1 MRLPPYRQFP
11 LLSNDKISLRQI
23 VTSDLE
29 DLLEISVY
37 DGVKATTLLD
47 AAEMQIQI
55 NQDYT
60 NGNSIHWGITDNLT
74 HKILGTCGYYR
85 GLNTGSGELGCVLLS
100 QYRGQ
105 GYMTAALSLAIN
117 FGLHHIGLTRISAIT
132 TQPNRKAISLLER
145 LGFEK
150 ISELDDNKIEFE
162 FRQPG

>member
-11 LLSNDKISLRQI
+11 LISNDKITLRQI
-23 VTSDLE
+23 LTSDLE

-37 DGVKATTLLD
+37 DGIKATTLLE
-47 AAEMQIQI
+47 AAEMQTKI

-60 NGNSIHWGITDNLT
+60 DGNSIHWGITDNLT

-85 GLNTGSGELGCVLLS
+85 GLDKGSGELGCVLLS
-100 QYRGQ
+100 QFRGQ
-105 GYMTAALSLAIN
+105 GYMTAALSLAID

-132 TQPNRKAISLLER
+132 TQPNRKAITLLER

-162 FRQPG
+162 LRQPG

>member
-145 LGFEK
+145 LCFEK

>member
-1 MRLPPYRQFP
+1 MNLPPYPLFP

-23 VTSDLE
+23 LASDLE
-29 DLLEISVY
+29 DLMDISVY
-37 DGVKATTLLD
+37 DGVKATTLQE
-47 AAEMQIQI
+47 AADMQIQI

-60 NGNSIHWGITDNLT
+60 DGNSIHWGITDNLT

-85 GLNTGSGELGCVLLS
+85 GLNKGSGELGCVLLPL
-100 QYRGQ
+100 YRGQ

-117 FGLHHIGLTRISAIT
+117 FGLQHIGLTRISAIT

-150 ISELDDNKIEFE
+150 ISDLDDIKIEFE
-162 FRQPG
+162 LRQPG